1 MSQPSMFL
9 QNRYRLLRQIGGG
22 GMSQVY
28 LAEDT
33 RLPGRRCAIKEMT
46 PAQLPPQDRAWALR
60 AFQQEAHMLSHLQ
73 HIGLTTVTDFFPEG
87 GNWYLVMDYVEG
99 ETLDARLQRTPKG
112 RLSLQETLNI
122 VGQLCDVLE
131 CLHEQTP
138 PVIFRDLKPG
148 NVMLTPTGQVK
159 LIDFGIARFFKP
171 GRTRDTVNLGTP
183 GYAAPEQYGGLGQS
197 EPRSDVYSL
206 GVLLHQ
212 MLTGFDPATQPMQLP
227 PARTLNPS
235 LPPGVEAVI
244 QRATQT
250 QAYLRFQSVQ
260 DFRLA
265 LFASNSVP
273 AQPSAS
279 LTPVPGTLATIL
291 ANQRLKAGIVAVG
304 ALLGLT
310 AVFIAVLMLW
320 PPPGPAIP
328 TPDIPTITVSMPGS
342 ISSPTSGAPVEYPTA
357 PAPVVTPTPLPN
369 LMQISAGSFIRGST
383 PSEIQFAK
391 NQLCPIYTT
400 DSWCKNSPSFNKE
413 QENSGTV
420 FVDTFYIDKYEVTN
434 AQYAEC
440 LKAGQCQPPRTSGKN
455 PRKDYFADPRRA
467 NYPVIYVTWFD
478 ANTYCQ
484 WIGSRLPTGDEWEKA
499 ARGTDGRLW
508 PWGNQI
514 PTNEMTNFRSRGQA
528 SADEDKDA
536 FLVGGDLKPVGSVPS
551 DESVYGVT
559 DMAGNVMEWVD
570 AWYEAGK
577 QREIRGGSW
586 NTNIATTRAASR
598 VGRDPNTAYFDV
610 GFRCTRTQP

>member
-1 MSQPSMFL
+1 MLTLGTLL
-9 QNRYRLLRQIGGG
+9 QNRYRILQQIGGG
-22 GMSQVY
+22 GMGTVY

-33 RLPGRRCAIKEMT
+33 RLPRRRCAVKEMS
-46 PAQLPPQDRAWALR
+46 PANVPQQDLAWAML
-60 AFQQEAHMLSHLQ
+60 AFQQEAQMLACLRHP
-73 HIGLTTVTDFFPEG
+73 GLTTVTDFFSEG
-87 GNWYLVMDYVEG
+87 NNWYLVMEYVEG
-99 ETLDARLQRTPKG
+99 ETLENRLERASG
-112 RLSLQETLNI
+112 LRLPVQETLNI
-122 VGQLCDVLE
+122 MHQLCDVLE
-131 CLHEQTP
+131 YLHNQIP

-148 NVMLTPTGQVK
+148 NVMLTPRGEVK

-171 GRTRDTVNLGTP
+171 SQTRDTVNLGTP
-183 GYAAPEQYGGLGQS
+183 GYAAPEQYGGLWQS
-197 EPRSDVYSL
+197 DPRSDVYSL

-212 MLTGFDPATQPMQLP
+212 MLTGFDPTTLPMQLP
-227 PARTLNPS
+227 PARALNPS
-235 LPPGVEAVI
+235 LPPSVEAVI
-244 QRATQT
+244 QQATQT
-250 QAYLRFQSVQ
+250 PAHLRFQSVR
-260 DFRLA
+260 DFRRA
-265 LFASNSVP
+265 LFASNLVP

-279 LTPVPGTLATIL
+279 LTPGPGTLATIL
-291 ANQRLKAGIVAVG
+291 ASQWLKAGIVAVG

-320 PPPGPAIP
+320 PPPGLAIP
-328 TPDIPTITVSMPGS
+328 TPDTPTITVSMPGP
-342 ISSPTSGAPVEYPTA
+342 ISSPTSGVPVLHPTA
-357 PAPVVTPTPLPN
+357 PSPTVTPTPLPN
-369 LMQISAGSFIRGST
+369 LMQISAGNFVRGST
-383 PSEIQFAK
+383 PSEIQFGK
-391 NQLCPIYTT
+391 NQLCPTFTT

-455 PRKDYFADPRRA
+455 PRKDYFADPKRA

-499 ARGTDGRLW
+499 ARGADGRLW

-514 PTNEMTNFRSRGQA
+514 PTNEMTNFRSLGQA
-528 SADEDKDA
+528 SADEVKDT

-551 DESVYGVT
+551 DKSVYGVT

-586 NTNIATTRAASR
+586 NTSIATTRAASR

-610 GFRCTRTQP
+610 GFRCARTQP